1 VPVKGFPAVAIWVN
15 PHDEIATVGDRPVM
29 STVSYPVTWQE
40 RGTAVSV
47 GRLRLECGALV
58 FDGRDERDRRVWRT
72 IRYDDLRA
80 LRLVVDDHESAT
92 GRVLLVETTAGQ
104 VLIRSAALHAEV
116 LRELAGR
123 IADLELLQERRA
135 VVVVPLRPDAEQ
147 RAHELAAEGPPFDPS
162 ELPLVSHELLL
173 TPGEAIFVFESPSHV
188 ALESI
193 LDALDVWAA
202 AAKWSELVAGPPRIA
217 SVAYSWHRSPTL
229 EGIGL
234 GL

>member
-1 VPVKGFPAVAIWVN
+1 
-15 PHDEIATVGDRPVM
+15 M
-29 STVSYPVTWQE
+29 STISYVVTWQE
-40 RGTAVSV
+40 RGATPIA
-47 GRLRLECGALV
+47 GRIRFESGAIA
-58 FDGRDERDRRVWRT
+58 FEGRDERDQRVWRT

-80 LRLVVDDHESAT
+80 LRLVAEDEDPAT

-104 VLIRSAALHAEV
+104 VVIRCAELHTEV
-116 LRELAGR
+116 LQQLAGR
-123 IADLELLQERRA
+123 IADLELTQQRRA
-135 VVVVPLRPDAEQ
+135 VVVLPLRADAEA
-147 RAHELAAEGPPFDPS
+147 RAHELAAAGPPFDPS

-173 TPGEAIFVFESPSHV
+173 TSGEAIFVFESPSHV

-202 AAKWSELVAGPPRIA
+202 AATWSDLVAGPPRIA
-217 SVAYSWHRSPTL
+217 SVAYAWHREPSL